1 MASHSSFSRR
11 DSGRSRRRLLLI
23 QAAAEEE
30 KRARKLARAAQRAA
44 DYEQKEQTIGDLR
57 GFKPGKRV
65 WAAVPE
71 LIEDGS
77 LVEAN
82 PGGAPRRHPAVANL

>member
-1 MASHSSFSRR
+1 MTSHSSFSRR

-44 DYEQKEQTIGDLR
+44 DNEQKEQTNEDLAGVQTEEAVGR
-57 GFKPGKRV
+57 
-65 WAAVPE
+65 AVPE
-71 LIEDGS
+71 LS
-77 LVEAN
+77 LI
-82 PGGAPRRHPAVANL
+82 HI